1 MANRYFTRNQWKV
14 LNELY
19 AVAESCGA
27 TIFRPVQGVYIVSSL
42 PNYTKTPRSS
52 RIPDNAAEFMS
63 IFANGQ
69 YSIHAGVNI
78 YNSMIDNR
86 PCLSLDFTDRLEYRN
101 LLEYDFYTQIM
112 KNIHPMI
119 KNTIEQID
127 LDKFAEL
134 LKYTIHRVR
143 LMEQKVDCESVTKS
157 QEVLGSLIN
166 PNADTDDEWPRVSQ
180 SIDKYTY

>member
-1 MANRYFTRNQWKV
+1 
-14 LNELY
+14 
-19 AVAESCGA
+19 
-27 TIFRPVQGVYIVSSL
+27 
-42 PNYTKTPRSS
+42 
-52 RIPDNAAEFMS
+52 
-63 IFANGQ
+63 
-69 YSIHAGVNI
+69 
-78 YNSMIDNR
+78 
-86 PCLSLDFTDRLEYRN
+86 
-101 LLEYDFYTQIM
+101 M